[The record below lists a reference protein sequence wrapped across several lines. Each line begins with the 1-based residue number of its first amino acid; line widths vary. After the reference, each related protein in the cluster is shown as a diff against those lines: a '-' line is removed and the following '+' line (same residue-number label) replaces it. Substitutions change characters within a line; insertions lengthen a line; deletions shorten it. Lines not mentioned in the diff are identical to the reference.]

1 MVKGLSNNIFLVNI
15 SVVSDR
21 RQGEEMDS
29 VVLLSL
35 NIFTVMPLWEL
46 TQLSPLHKGIE
57 STIDFIKIF
66 LYLKSWATCCAQVLT
81 PFTM

>member
-1 MVKGLSNNIFLVNI
+1 MVKGLYNNIFLVNI

-35 NIFTVMPLWEL
+35 SIFTVM
-46 TQLSPLHKGIE
+46 Q
-57 STIDFIKIF
+57 
-66 LYLKSWATCCAQVLT
+66 
-81 PFTM
+81 

>member
-21 RQGEEMDS
+21 RQEEEMDS

-35 NIFTVMPLWEL
+35 SIFTVM
-46 TQLSPLHKGIE
+46 Q
-57 STIDFIKIF
+57 
-66 LYLKSWATCCAQVLT
+66 
-81 PFTM
+81 